1 MLSSFTRESCPKKEE
16 NILWTLWEFKTCW
29 RYLNSLPKLEI
40 VLKIE
45 LKRNTWLRL
54 VFPPSR
60 LSCSCLV
67 LRALQ
72 QNRVKSSLLYF
83 FNKTSIL
90 NISNN
95 SICLDHE
102 LCTNSLTP
110 VSLQHKCK
118 CFAFSVK
125 RRQARGERLARVRCE
140 GRSAK
145 KYYYHYHFLVV
156 LVAVAVAVMAKI
168 VSTMQFAAHAK
179 RNTLYG
185 RSYGGKSKFF
195 RLDGLLLFPII
206 MGLRCARFVRWK
218 FRCIHLARGDYSRA
232 LNFKM
237 AASLFDNVTKKW

>member
-110 VSLQHKCK
+110 VSPQHKCK
-118 CFAFSVK
+118 FFAFSVK

-145 KYYYHYHFLVV
+145 KYILLSFFSS
-156 LVAVAVAVMAKI
+156 I
-168 VSTMQFAAHAK
+168 SSSS
-179 RNTLYG
+179 G
-185 RSYGGKSKFF
+185 SSYGKNS
-195 RLDGLLLFPII
+195 
-206 MGLRCARFVRWK
+206 VRYAVCRACEK
-218 FRCIHLARGDYSRA
+218 KHL
-232 LNFKM
+232 
-237 AASLFDNVTKKW
+237 VW

>member
-1 MLSSFTRESCPKKEE
+1 MLTILKLPSKTRNCFENRTKEKHSTTSCVSPFTAFVLQPVP
-16 NILWTLWEFKTCW
+16 TCFTTEQSKVKP
-29 RYLNSLPKLEI
+29 SL
-40 VLKIE
+40 
-45 LKRNTWLRL
+45 
-54 VFPPSR
+54 
-60 LSCSCLV
+60 
-67 LRALQ
+67 
-72 QNRVKSSLLYF
+72 F

-90 NISNN
+90 NISHN

-195 RLDGLLLFPII
+195 RLDG
-206 MGLRCARFVRWK
+206 
-218 FRCIHLARGDYSRA
+218 
-232 LNFKM
+232 
-237 AASLFDNVTKKW
+237 

>member
-1 MLSSFTRESCPKKEE
+1 MLTILKLPSKTRNCFE
-16 NILWTLWEFKTCW
+16 
-29 RYLNSLPKLEI
+29 
-40 VLKIE
+40 IE
-45 LKRNTWLRL
+45 LKRNTRLRL

-60 LSCSCLV
+60 LSCSCLF

-118 CFAFSVK
+118 FFAFSVK

-156 LVAVAVAVMAKI
+156 LVAVAVTVMAKI
-168 VSTMQFAAHAK
+168 VSAIQFATHAK

-195 RLDGLLLFPII
+195 RLDG
-206 MGLRCARFVRWK
+206 
-218 FRCIHLARGDYSRA
+218 
-232 LNFKM
+232 
-237 AASLFDNVTKKW
+237 